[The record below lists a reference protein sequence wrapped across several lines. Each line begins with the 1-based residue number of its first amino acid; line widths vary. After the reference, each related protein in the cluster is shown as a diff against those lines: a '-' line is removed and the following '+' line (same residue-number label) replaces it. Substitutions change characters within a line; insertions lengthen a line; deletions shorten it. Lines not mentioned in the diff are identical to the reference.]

1 MTEQEILQQI
11 ETIKNKKVRS
21 IYDFNKLRNL
31 QKQLEDISNERNQT
45 REDDESD

>member
-31 QKQLEDISNERNQT
+31 QKQLEDISYERNKA
-45 REDDESD
+45 REDNESD

>member
-31 QKQLEDISNERNQT
+31 QKQLEDIS
-45 REDDESD
+45 S

>member
-45 REDDESD
+45 REDEESD

>member
-21 IYDFNKLRNL
+21 IYDFNKLRSL

-45 REDDESD
+45 REDEESD

>member
-45 REDDESD
+45 REDYESD